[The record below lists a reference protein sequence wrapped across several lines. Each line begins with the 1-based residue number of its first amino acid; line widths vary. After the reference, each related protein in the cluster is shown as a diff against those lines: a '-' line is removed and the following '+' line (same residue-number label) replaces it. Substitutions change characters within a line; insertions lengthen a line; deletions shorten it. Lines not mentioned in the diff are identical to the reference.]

1 MVEVIRWVANYLM
14 IGMIVQLLIQ
24 YLAKVLESPKLD
36 IKESVVTI
44 LIWPIALAIFMWFFI
59 KGILGKREG
68 E

>member
-14 IGMIVQLLIQ
+14 IGMAVQLLIQ

-36 IKESVVTI
+36 VKESVVTI

-59 KGILGKREG
+59 KGLGKREG

>member
-59 KGILGKREG
+59 KGLGKREG